1 MRHPVGVWL
10 GVIPLLL
17 GVISCAALQAESVH
31 REPVEHVY
39 ASPVGSPLKAYV
51 FSPEKPG
58 EGRRSAI
65 VLIHG
70 GGWTMGDPRWAF
82 SGARHFA
89 ERGMVAIAAQYRLSD
104 QKNITPIEAMED
116 VRAVIRWMRVNAES
130 LGIVIH
136 NASQPTVG
144 QQAPI
149 SPCPQLFS
157 TEAIQGRH
165 RPEGERDLPG
175 ATRGGEDP
183 SRHCARDQG
192 L

>member
-116 VRAVIRWMRVNAES
+116 VRAVIRWMRVNADS
-130 LGIVIH
+130 LGIDPQRIAAYGRSAGAHLAVSAAILDR
-136 NASQPTVG
+136 SDTG
-144 QQAPI
+144 TS
-149 SPCPQLFS
+149 SP
-157 TEAIQGRH
+157 GR
-165 RPEGERDLPG
+165 R
-175 ATRGGEDP
+175 T
-183 SRHCARDQG
+183 
-192 L
+192 